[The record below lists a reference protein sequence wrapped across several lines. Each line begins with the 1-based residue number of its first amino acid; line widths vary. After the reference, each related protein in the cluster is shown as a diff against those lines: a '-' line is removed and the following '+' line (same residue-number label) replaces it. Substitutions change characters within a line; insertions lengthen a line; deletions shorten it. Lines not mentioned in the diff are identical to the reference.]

1 MTLRSLCV
9 LGMLF
14 VTGCATSR
22 TLRLDT
28 GEGRA
33 REYTPR
39 KDTRPVALDG
49 DTFEEA
55 VRTLARSAPVS
66 VQPRREALRLLSPG
80 AERPRASLGVVSVD
94 DPRQGRVRV
103 SQGSTELE
111 AAYGRW
117 CVRKRL
123 SGDCLHLLDRSLTL
137 DAEGKRT
144 LAFRIALDSVWEETA
159 EALEGMVDPEAMV
172 TLLATTGAVYFTL
185 WLVPE
190 PLLTK
195 GVAATLTV
203 ALIAYLGWDT
213 VWSLIQGWKVLAAE
227 VKDAETF
234 DGIRDAG
241 EKYGEV
247 MGKQAARA
255 FVMLA
260 MAALGSTAQTFATRV
275 ATLPGSAQAA
285 LVGAEQG
292 GFRLVAVAE
301 VSAVAVSASGEVTI
315 ALAPNAVAMSA
326 KGPNVP
332 APVDVHEHHIATNK
346 WWEATHNGGPWSP
359 QFQRLFDRA
368 GMSLDDPANKVRVP
382 GHKGPHPE
390 AYHQKVSARL
400 NEAMEDCG
408 SIQQCREAL
417 TNELRRLASE
427 ILNTGTKFNKW
438 VTKS

>member
-1 MTLRSLCV
+1 MPARWLCV
-9 LGMLF
+9 LWVLF
-14 VTGCATSR
+14 VTGCATSHA
-22 TLRLDT
+22 LRLDT
-28 GEGRA
+28 GEGRT

-39 KDTRPVALDG
+39 TDTPPVALDE
-49 DTFEEA
+49 DTFEDT
-55 VRTLARSAPVS
+55 VRTLARGAPVS
-66 VQPRREALRLLSPG
+66 MHPRREALRLLNPR
-80 AERPRASLGVVSVD
+80 AERPRASLGVVSVV

-103 SQGSTELE
+103 AQTGTKLE

-117 CVRKRL
+117 CVRKRQ
-123 SGDCLHLLDRSLTL
+123 SGDCLRLLDRSLTL
-137 DAEGKRT
+137 DEEGKQT

-172 TLLATTGAVYFTL
+172 TLLATTGAVYFSL

-190 PLLTK
+190 PLLSK

-213 VWSLIQGWKVLAAE
+213 VWSLIQGWRVLAAE

-234 DGIRDAG
+234 DEVRDAG

-260 MAALGSTAQTFATRV
+260 MAALGGTARTLATRV

-292 GFRLVAVAE
+292 GFRLVAAAE
-301 VSAVAVSASGEVTI
+301 VSAVAVSASGAVTI

-326 KGPNVP
+326 KGPNIP
-332 APVDVHEHHIATNK
+332 APVEVRVHHIATNK
-346 WWEATHNGGPWSP
+346 WWEATRDGGPWSP
-359 QFQRLFDRA
+359 KFQELFDRA
-368 GMSLDDPANKVRVP
+368 GMSLDDEVNTVRVA

-390 AYHQKVSARL
+390 AYHKAVYKRL
-400 NEAMEDCG
+400 RDALGRCRT
-408 SIQQCREAL
+408 ILTCREAL
-417 TNELRRLASE
+417 VEELQSLGQE
-427 ILNTGTKFNKW
+427 ISTQNTPLNLL
-438 VTKS
+438 VTQP

>member
-1 MTLRSLCV
+1 MTSRWLC
-9 LGMLF
+9 LLWALL

-39 KDTRPVALDG
+39 TDTRPVALDG

-80 AERPRASLGVVSVD
+80 AERPRASLGVVSVV

-123 SGDCLHLLDRSLTL
+123 SGDCLHLLDRGLTL

-332 APVDVHEHHIATNK
+332 APVEVRVHHIATNK
-346 WWEATHNGGPWSP
+346 WWEATRDGGPWSP
-359 QFQRLFDRA
+359 RFQELFDRA
-368 GMSLDDPANKVRVP
+368 GMSLDDEVNTVRVP
-382 GHKGPHPE
+382 GHKGPHPQ
-390 AYHQKVSARL
+390 AYHKAVYARL
-400 NEAMEDCG
+400 RDALGRCRTLLK
-408 SIQQCREAL
+408 CREAL
-417 TNELRRLASE
+417 VEELQSLGQE
-427 ILNTGTKFNKW
+427 ISTQDSPLNLL
-438 VTKS
+438 VTQP

>member
-1 MTLRSLCV
+1 MPARWLCV
-9 LGMLF
+9 LWALF

-22 TLRLDT
+22 TWRLDT

-49 DTFEEA
+49 DTFEET
-55 VRTLARSAPVS
+55 VRTLARDASVS
-66 VQPRREALRLLSPG
+66 VHPRREALRLLNPG
-80 AERPRASLGVVSVD
+80 AVRASLGVVSVQ

-103 SQGSTELE
+103 VRGGTELE

-137 DAEGKRT
+137 DEEGKRT

-159 EALEGMVDPEAMV
+159 EALEGMVDPEAMG
-172 TLLATTGAVYFTL
+172 TLLAATGAVYFSL

-213 VWSLIQGWKVLAAE
+213 VWSLIQGWRVLAAE

-234 DGIRDAG
+234 DEVRDAG
-241 EKYGEV
+241 EKYGQV

-260 MAALGSTAQTFATRV
+260 MAALGSTAQTFATRI

-292 GFRLVAVAE
+292 GFRLVAAAE

-332 APVDVHEHHIATNK
+332 APVEVRVHHIATNK

-359 QFQRLFDRA
+359 EFQKLFDRA
-368 GMSLDDPANKVRVP
+368 GMSLDDEVNTVRVR
-382 GHKGPHPE
+382 GHQGPHPREYHE
-390 AYHQKVSARL
+390 AVYKRL
-400 NEAMEDCG
+400 SDALGKCRT
-408 SIQQCREAL
+408 ILKCREAL
-417 TNELRRLASE
+417 VEELQSLGREISNPNTRLN
-427 ILNTGTKFNKW
+427 LL
-438 VTKS
+438 VTRP

>member
-1 MTLRSLCV
+1 MPARWLCV
-9 LGMLF
+9 LWALF
-14 VTGCATSR
+14 ATGCATSR
-22 TLRLDT
+22 TWRLDT

-39 KDTRPVALDG
+39 TDTRPVALDG
-49 DTFEEA
+49 DTFEET
-55 VRTLARSAPVS
+55 VRALARDAPVS
-66 VQPRREALRLLSPG
+66 VQPRREALRLLNPRE
-80 AERPRASLGVVSVD
+80 ERPRASLGVVSVV

-103 SQGSTELE
+103 AQGGTELE

-137 DAEGKRT
+137 DEEGKRT

-159 EALEGMVDPEAMV
+159 EALEGMVDPEATV
-172 TLLATTGAVYFTL
+172 TLLVMTGAVYFSL

-213 VWSLIQGWKVLAAE
+213 VWSLIQGWRVLAAE
-227 VKDAETF
+227 VKEARTF
-234 DGIRDAG
+234 DGLRDAG

-260 MAALGSTAQTFATRV
+260 MAALGGTAQTLATRV

-292 GFRLVAVAE
+292 GFRLVAAAE

-332 APVDVHEHHIATNK
+332 VPVEVRVHHIATNK
-346 WWEATHNGGPWSP
+346 WWEATRDGGPWSP
-359 QFQRLFDRA
+359 KFQELFDRA
-368 GMSLDDPANKVRVP
+368 GMSLDDEVNTVRVR
-382 GHKGPHPE
+382 GHQGPHPRE
-390 AYHQKVSARL
+390 YHEEVYTRLSDALGRCRTIVSCRDALVEELQILGGQISKQNTRL
-400 NEAMEDCG
+400 N
-408 SIQQCREAL
+408 L
-417 TNELRRLASE
+417 L
-427 ILNTGTKFNKW
+427 
-438 VTKS
+438 VTQP

>member
-1 MTLRSLCV
+1 MPARWLCV
-9 LGMLF
+9 LWALF

-22 TLRLDT
+22 TWRLDT

-49 DTFEEA
+49 DTFEET
-55 VRTLARSAPVS
+55 VRTLARDASVS
-66 VQPRREALRLLSPG
+66 VHPRREALRLLNPG
-80 AERPRASLGVVSVD
+80 AVRASLGVVSVL
-94 DPRQGRVRV
+94 DPKQGRVRV
-103 SQGSTELE
+103 VRGGTELE

-137 DAEGKRT
+137 DEEGKRT

-172 TLLATTGAVYFTL
+172 TLLAATGAVYFSL

-190 PLLTK
+190 PLLSK

-213 VWSLIQGWKVLAAE
+213 VWSLIQGWRVLAAE

-234 DGIRDAG
+234 DEVRDAG

-260 MAALGSTAQTFATRV
+260 MAALGSTAQTFATRI

-292 GFRLVAVAE
+292 GFRLVAAAE

-332 APVDVHEHHIATNK
+332 APVEVRVHHIATNK

-359 QFQRLFDRA
+359 EFQKLFDRA
-368 GMSLDDPANKVRVP
+368 GMSLDDEVNTVRVR
-382 GHKGPHPE
+382 GHQGPHPREYHE
-390 AYHQKVSARL
+390 AVYKRL
-400 NEAMEDCG
+400 SDALGKCRT
-408 SIQQCREAL
+408 ILKCREAL
-417 TNELRRLASE
+417 VEELQSLGREISNPNTRLN
-427 ILNTGTKFNKW
+427 LL
-438 VTKS
+438 VTRP

>member
-1 MTLRSLCV
+1 MSQRWLCV
-9 LGMLF
+9 MWMLF

-22 TLRLDT
+22 TWRLDT

-33 REYTPR
+33 REHTPR
-39 KDTRPVALDG
+39 TDTRPVVLDG
-49 DTFEEA
+49 DTFEKA
-55 VRTLARSAPVS
+55 VRTLARGAPVS
-66 VQPRREALRLLSPG
+66 VHPRREALRLLNPG
-80 AERPRASLGVVSVD
+80 ADRPRASLGVVSVD

-103 SQGSTELE
+103 TQGSTELE

-123 SGDCLHLLDRSLTL
+123 SGDCLHLLDRGLTL
-137 DAEGKRT
+137 DEESKRT

-159 EALEGMVDPEAMV
+159 EALEGMVDPEATV
-172 TLLATTGAVYFTL
+172 SLLVMTGAVYFSL

-213 VWSLIQGWKVLAAE
+213 VWSLIQGWRVLSAE
-227 VKDAETF
+227 VRESETF

-260 MAALGSTAQTFATRV
+260 MAALGSTAQTLATRV

-292 GFRLVAVAE
+292 GFRLVAAAE
-301 VSAVAVSASGEVTI
+301 VSAIAVSASGEVTI
-315 ALAPNAVAMSA
+315 ALAPSAVAMSA
-326 KGPNVP
+326 KGRNVP
-332 APVDVHEHHIATNK
+332 VPVDVHEHHIATNK
-346 WWEATHNGGPWSP
+346 WWDATHHGGPWSP
-359 QFQRLFDRA
+359 KFQDLFDRA

-382 GHKGPHPE
+382 GHKGPHPQK
-390 AYHQKVSARL
+390 YHEEVYERLRRALGRCRSIQSCSKALVTELESLGAEISTQNSRL
-400 NEAMEDCG
+400 N
-408 SIQQCREAL
+408 L
-417 TNELRRLASE
+417 L
-427 ILNTGTKFNKW
+427 
-438 VTKS
+438 VTQP

>member
-1 MTLRSLCV
+1 MPARGWCV
-9 LGMLF
+9 LWVLF

-22 TLRLDT
+22 TWRLDT

-33 REYTPR
+33 REHTPR
-39 KDTRPVALDG
+39 TDTRPVSLEG
-49 DTFEEA
+49 DTFENA
-55 VRTLARSAPVS
+55 VRTLARGAPAS
-66 VQPRREALRLLSPG
+66 VHPRREALRLLNPG
-80 AERPRASLGVVSVD
+80 ADRPRASLGVVSVD

-123 SGDCLHLLDRSLTL
+123 SGDCLHLLDGGLTL
-137 DAEGKRT
+137 DEEGKRT

-159 EALEGMVDPEAMV
+159 EALEGMVDPEATV
-172 TLLATTGAVYFTL
+172 SLLVMTGAVYFSL

-190 PLLTK
+190 PLLSK

-213 VWSLIQGWKVLAAE
+213 VWSLIQGWRVLAAE
-227 VKDAETF
+227 VREAETF
-234 DGIRDAG
+234 EGIRNAG

-260 MAALGSTAQTFATRV
+260 MAALGSTAQTLATRV
-275 ATLPGSAQAA
+275 AALPGSAQAA

-292 GFRLVAVAE
+292 GFRLVAAAE
-301 VSAVAVSASGEVTI
+301 VSAIAVSASGEVTL

-326 KGPNVP
+326 KGRNVP
-332 APVDVHEHHIATNK
+332 VPVEVHEHHIATNK

-359 QFQRLFDRA
+359 RFQELFDRA
-368 GMSLDDPANKVRVP
+368 GMSLDDGANTVRVP
-382 GHKGPHPE
+382 GHKGPHPRE
-390 AYHQKVSARL
+390 YH
-400 NEAMEDCG
+400 ET
-408 SIQQCREAL
+408 I
-417 TNELRRLASE
+417 LRRLKTALGRCQSIAQCRNSLTKELQNLGRE
-427 ILNTGTKFNKW
+427 ILQEGTDLHGW
-438 VTKS
+438 VVRD